1 MMKGMVGDMGKK
13 FKWDMCDFDGGG
25 IAYIVSCD
33 ECTNKEDVP
42 QYIVKNDCLSQ
53 DVLNADLGD
62 RLCEEIVEEGWCKY
76 QVRSDWDGEDG
87 TPCGGYF
94 VNKGPHMTKAY
105 KGKRGWFK
113 VWIVR
118 VGEWY

>member
-1 MMKGMVGDMGKK
+1 MSKK
-13 FKWDMCDFDGGG
+13 FKWDMWDFDGSGL
-25 IAYIVSCD
+25 AYVVSAD
-33 ECTNKEDVP
+33 ECTNKKDVP
-42 QYIVKNDCLSQ
+42 EYIVKNDGLHP
-53 DVLNADLGD
+53 DVLNAELGD
-62 RLCEEIVEEGWCKY
+62 CLCEEIVEEGCCKF
-76 QVRSDWDGEDG
+76 QVRSDWDGEVG
-87 TPCGGYF
+87 TPCGWYV